1 MYDEDWKLWH
11 QGEGANMGEARVRT
25 SKSHAICVNF
35 VPSEEVDAPGCLG
48 MTFAPGMKADTTHG
62 GWRWERDLGTDMRKL
77 REEDKT
83 DVLVSVMEEHEYRA
97 YEVPDLYEKDEI
109 EGVEILRFA
118 IQDMGIPEEAESER
132 YRAFVEDV
140 VGRLRHGKNAVVH
153 CRGGLGR
160 TGTVAACVL
169 VALGHHSANEAVD
182 AVRKA
187 REGTIQT
194 DEQEDFVRCFEESLE
209 KEDAS

>member
-1 MYDEDWKLWH
+1 
-11 QGEGANMGEARVRT
+11 MGEARVRT
-25 SKSHAICVNF
+25 SESHAIRVDF
-35 VPSEEVDAPGCLG
+35 VSSEEVDAPGRLG

-62 GWRWERDLGTDMRKL
+62 GWRWERDLTTDMRKL
-77 REEDKT
+77 KEEHKT
-83 DVLVSVMEEHEYRA
+83 AVLVSVMEEREYRY

-118 IQDMGIPEEAESER
+118 IQDMGIPEEAESEP

-140 VGRLRHGKNAVVH
+140 VERLRHGDRVVVH

-169 VALGHHSANEAVD
+169 VALGRHPANEAVD
-182 AVRKA
+182 AVREA

-194 DEQEDFVRCFEESLE
+194 DEQEDFVRRFEKSLK
-209 KEDAS
+209 KEEAS

>member
-1 MYDEDWKLWH
+1 
-11 QGEGANMGEARVRT
+11 MGEARVRT
-25 SKSHAICVNF
+25 SESHAIRVNF

-48 MTFAPGMKADTTHG
+48 MTFAPGMKAGTTHG
-62 GWRWERDLGTDMRKL
+62 GWRWERDLEADMRKL
-77 REEDKT
+77 REEYKADI
-83 DVLVSVMEEHEYRA
+83 LVSVMEEHEYRY

-140 VGRLRHGKNAVVH
+140 VERLRHGDRVVVH

-169 VALGHHSANEAVD
+169 VALGRHPANEAVD
-182 AVRKA
+182 AVREA

-194 DEQEDFVRCFEESLE
+194 DEQEDFVRRFEKSLK
-209 KEDAS
+209 KEEAS

>member
-1 MYDEDWKLWH
+1 
-11 QGEGANMGEARVRT
+11 
-25 SKSHAICVNF
+25 
-35 VPSEEVDAPGCLG
+35 

-62 GWRWERDLGTDMRKL
+62 RWRWERDLSADLLEL
-77 REEDKT
+77 REEFNT
-83 DVLVSVMEEHEYRA
+83 DVLASVMEEHEYRD
-97 YEVPDLYEKDEI
+97 YGVPDLYEKDEV

-118 IQDMGIPEEAESER
+118 IPDMGVPEEAESER
-132 YRAFVEDV
+132 YRAFVDDV
-140 VGRLRHGKNAVVH
+140 ADRLRGGKNAVVH

-169 VALGHHSANEAVD
+169 VALGRHSADEAID

-194 DEQEDFVRCFEESLE
+194 DEQEDFVRRFEESSGE
-209 KEDAS
+209 PAT

>member
-1 MYDEDWKLWH
+1 MV
-11 QGEGANMGEARVRT
+11 EARVRT
-25 SKSHAICVNF
+25 SESHAIRVDF
-35 VPSEEVDAPGCLG
+35 LPREEMDTPGRLG
-48 MTFAPGMKADTTHG
+48 MTFAPGMKAGTTHG
-62 GWRWERDLGTDMRKL
+62 GWRWERDLGADMRKL
-77 REEDKT
+77 REEYKT

-118 IQDMGIPEEAESER
+118 IQDMGIPQEAESER
-132 YRAFVEDV
+132 YRTFVEDV
-140 VGRLRHGKNAVVH
+140 VERLRHEKNTVVH

-169 VALGHHSANEAVD
+169 VALGRHSANEAVD
-182 AVRKA
+182 AVREA